1 MNDTHP
7 LAEQA
12 QRNVA
17 DRAQTR
23 AELTH
28 QRTWLWA
35 FGALAALVLG
45 ALVLWPS
52 GTFDSRL
59 QVAVQGV
66 CAQQHYVLFGEQRL
80 PLCARNTG
88 IYAGFLATLG
98 YLLVIGRGR
107 AAKMPPWSMVG
118 FLVAAVAAMGVDGL
132 NSFAR
137 DLGNY
142 NLYVPQNELRIA
154 TGLGMGMALAVFGLL
169 VFNISLRTN
178 GWWEQRVLGTWPEL
192 AGAIATSAVL
202 YAVISLTPGWLYLP
216 LALFSVLGI
225 VGMLWASNMFVVAMI
240 TGHEGRVRAL
250 RQLAQPATIGLA
262 LVVGELALLAWL
274 RHLMEQSLQIVG

>member
-1 MNDTHP
+1 MNDTH
-7 LAEQA
+7 LIVEQA
-12 QRNVA
+12 HRDVA
-17 DRAQTR
+17 DRTQAR
-23 AELTH
+23 ADQAH
-28 QRTWLWA
+28 QRVWLWA
-35 FGALAALVLG
+35 FGALGALVIG

-52 GTFDSRL
+52 GTFGSRL

-66 CAQQHYVLFGEQRL
+66 CAQQHFVLFGEQRL

-98 YLLVIGRGR
+98 YLLAIGRGR
-107 AAKMPPWSMVG
+107 TAKLPPWSIVG
-118 FLVAAVAAMGVDGL
+118 FLSAAVAVMGVDGL

-142 NLYVPQNELRIA
+142 NLYLPQNELRIA
-154 TGLGMGMALAVFGLL
+154 TGLGMGIALAVFGLL

-178 GWWEQRVLGTWPEL
+178 GQWEQRVLGSWLEL

-202 YAVISLTPGWLYLP
+202 YVVIWLTPGWLYLP

-240 TGHEGRVRAL
+240 TGHEGHVRAL
-250 RQLAQPATIGLA
+250 RQLAQPATIGLV